1 MQMPTLKLK
10 DILDLLSGGILME
23 KIVHEMRDVNEIE
36 AIDEYF
42 ECTSFCS
49 IEENISDCQTICM
62 ERFLKGNYF

>member
-1 MQMPTLKLK
+1 MLLVRVRSLMDNTLDKSK
-10 DILDLLSGGILME
+10 DAME
-23 KIVHEMRDVNEIE
+23 RE

-49 IEENISDCQTICM
+49 IDESLGDCQTICM

>member
-1 MQMPTLKLK
+1 MDNTLDKSK
-10 DILDLLSGGILME
+10 DAME
-23 KIVHEMRDVNEIE
+23 RE

-49 IEENISDCQTICM
+49 IDETLGDCQTICM